1 MPRCLRRDFDW
12 SERIMNMFS
21 VKCEE
26 RIENGFADTAS
37 AYPELFEKIKIKLQE
52 CSPQETLLMKYL
64 YAAMP
69 LSDLGNYSFEV
80 FLDYAK
86 QGALLWEK
94 GPFAGSIPEEI
105 FLNYVVYHRINEED
119 ISPCR
124 TFFYSC
130 LSDRIEGKSA
140 KEKHFLTMEQAAL
153 EVNYWCA
160 EEATYQTTDD
170 RTVSPMTV
178 YKSAFGRC
186 GEEST
191 FTTSALRSVGIPAR
205 QVYAPKWSH
214 CDDNHAWVEV
224 WCDGEW
230 HFLGACEPEE
240 ILDKGW
246 FTNASSRAM
255 LIHSRWFDFVPA
267 EEEVIQKDGM
277 VTVLG
282 QLKRYA
288 LTEKLTVH
296 VTDGNGKP
304 VPGALV
310 KFEILN
316 YSEFAPIAAILTDEK
331 GQAGFCTGLG
341 SCHLHVIKD
350 GLFAEKL
357 VDVEKE
363 KDCTVSFDAVLEG
376 DHLSDAKAGCMAMLM
391 DQWLDLDVIAPKD
404 ARINTKQ
411 PRKEQKERGEVRFA
425 EAAARRQKKAAS
437 FYQAEKAKEICS
449 TYENGI
455 DEILKESRGNFEEV
469 VNFLESTE
477 ETDLR
482 KELLLAL
489 TKKDYR
495 DLKSDVLEEHL
506 RESKIYIQNVPH
518 DIFIRYILN
527 PRVYIEPLTKYR
539 AFIREFFTEDQK
551 QEFISDPRRIWEYVE
566 ASVGEKRDREYES
579 LTTSPTGCLLLKTGS
594 YQSKKIL
601 FVAICR
607 TLGIAARL
615 NPADLG
621 MEYYKEGAF
630 CPIVENARKDCT
642 LRLTAG
648 DSTKWVYF
656 QNWTLAV
663 CKDGDYQTLNLA
675 GEAWEDGMTVALETG
690 IYRVVT
696 SNRLPNGNI
705 FAKTYCFAL
714 NQGEKKELELS
725 LRAAKLSDMLENIEI
740 SDFVLHR
747 EDGSDIMA
755 SEIMQN
761 KKNLIIWMEESKE
774 PTEHILNE
782 LYERK
787 EEFNCIDGQIIFVVK
802 EEKSLQD
809 PTLSRTLDGLKDV
822 QIYYDSFTENVNTL
836 GRRMYVDP
844 DKLPLIIVTNP
855 GLNGVYATSGY
866 NVGTGD
872 MLLRILK

>member
-1 MPRCLRRDFDW
+1 
-12 SERIMNMFS
+12 MFS
-21 VKCEE
+21 MKCEE
-26 RIENGFADTAS
+26 RIEKGFADAAS
-37 AYPELFEKIKIKLQE
+37 AYPELFEKIKVKLHE
-52 CSPQETLLMKYL
+52 CSAQETLLMKYL
-64 YAAMP
+64 YVTMP
-69 LSDLGNYSFEV
+69 LSDLGNYSFED
-80 FLDYAK
+80 FLDYGK

-94 GPFAGSIPEEI
+94 GPFAGKIPEDI

-124 TFFYSC
+124 TFFYSR
-130 LSDRIEGKSA
+130 LSGRVEGK
-140 KEKHFLTMEQAAL
+140 TMEEAAL

-178 YKSAFGRC
+178 FKSAFGRC

-255 LIHSRWFDFVPA
+255 LIHSRWFDSIPA

-296 VTDGNGKP
+296 VTDCNGKP

-316 YSEFAPIAAILTDEK
+316 YSEFAPIASILTDEK

-350 GLFAEKL
+350 GLFTEMS
-357 VDVEKE
+357 VDVDKE
-363 KDCTVSFDAVLEG
+363 QECTVSFEAALEG
-376 DHLSDAKAGCMAMLM
+376 DHFTDAKAGYMPAVME
-391 DQWLDLDVIAPKD
+391 QWLDFDVIAPKD
-404 ARINTKQ
+404 ARINTRQ
-411 PRKEQKERGEVRFA
+411 PLKEQKERGEVRFGKA
-425 EAAARRQKKAAS
+425 TIHRQQKAAS
-437 FYQAEKAKEICS
+437 FYQEEKAKAVCE
-449 TYENGI
+449 TYGSGI
-455 DEILKESRGNFEEV
+455 DEILKESRGNFDEV
-469 VNFLESTE
+469 VKFLSAVKEA
-477 ETDLR
+477 DLR
-482 KELLLAL
+482 KELLLVL

-506 RESKIYIQNVPH
+506 IESKIYGKNVPH
-518 DIFIRYILN
+518 DIFVRYILN
-527 PRVYIEPLTKYR
+527 PRVYMEPLTKYR
-539 AFIREFFTEDQK
+539 VFIREFFTEDQK
-551 QEFISDPRRIWEYVE
+551 QKFMDDPRRIWDYI
-566 ASVGEKRDREYES
+566 ASSVGEEKDREYES
-579 LTTSPTGCLLLKTGS
+579 LTTSPAGCLILKKGS
-594 YQSKKIL
+594 FQSKKIL

-621 MEYYKEGAF
+621 MEYYHEDGF
-630 CPIVENARKDCT
+630 CPIMENARKDCT
-642 LRLTAG
+642 LRLVSSE
-648 DSTKWVYF
+648 STKWVYF
-656 QNWTLAV
+656 QNWTIAV
-663 CKDGDYQTLNLA
+663 LKNGGFQTLNLA
-675 GEAWEDGMTVALETG
+675 AEVWQDGMTVPLEAGT
-690 IYRVVT
+690 YRVVT

-705 FAKTYCFAL
+705 FAKTYCFTL
-714 NQGEKKELELS
+714 KQGQKKELELS
-725 LRAAKLSDMLENIEI
+725 QREAKLSDMLENIEI

-747 EDGSDIMA
+747 QDGSDIMV

-787 EEFNCIDGQIIFVVK
+787 EEFNSIDGQIIFVVK
-802 EEKSLQD
+802 EAKSLQD
-809 PTLSRTLDGLKDV
+809 PTLSRTLASLNGV

>member
-1 MPRCLRRDFDW
+1 
-12 SERIMNMFS
+12 MFS
-21 VKCEE
+21 IKCEE
-26 RIENGFADTAS
+26 RIEKGFADAAA
-37 AYPELFEKIKIKLQE
+37 AYPEIYGKIIEKFNE
-52 CSPQETLLMKYL
+52 CSEHETILMKYL

-69 LSDLGNYSFEV
+69 LSDLGNYTFED
-80 FLDYAK
+80 FSDYAK
-86 QGALLWEK
+86 QGMLLWEK
-94 GPFAGSIPEEI
+94 GPFAGKVPEDI

-124 TFFYSC
+124 SFFYSQ
-130 LSDRIEGKSA
+130 LSKRIEGKS
-140 KEKHFLTMEQAAL
+140 MEEAAL

-230 HFLGACEPEE
+230 HFIGACEPEE

-255 LIHSRWFDFVPA
+255 LIHSRWFDFIGA

-296 VTDGNGKP
+296 VTDRNGRP

-316 YSEFAPIAAILTDEK
+316 YSEFAPIASIVTDEK

-350 GLFAEKL
+350 GVFAEIL
-357 VDVEKE
+357 VDVDKEKE
-363 KDCTVSFDAVLEG
+363 CSVSFDAVLEE
-376 DHLSDAKAGCMAMLM
+376 DHLTDVKAGCIPPVM
-391 DQWLDLDVIAPKD
+391 DGWQDFDVIAPKD

-411 PRKEQKERGEVRFA
+411 PAKEQKERGEVRFA
-425 EAAARRQKKAAS
+425 EAAALRQKKAAS
-437 FYQAEKAKEICS
+437 FYQAAEANEIS
-449 TYENGI
+449 SSYGSGI
-455 DEILKESRGNFEEV
+455 DEILKESRGNFKEV
-469 VNFLESTE
+469 VKFLSASE
-477 ETDLR
+477 EMDLR
-482 KELLLAL
+482 KELLFVL

-506 RESKIYIQNVPH
+506 RESKAYAEHVPH
-518 DIFIRYILN
+518 DIFVRYILN
-527 PRVYIEPLTKYR
+527 PRVHMEPLTKYR
-539 AFIREFFTEDQK
+539 ESILGYFTEDQK
-551 QEFISDPRRIWEYVE
+551 QAFIAEPSRIWDYIE
-566 ASVGEKRDREYES
+566 AAVGEKKDREYDS
-579 LTTSPTGCLLLKTGS
+579 LTTSPVGCLMLKTGS
-594 YQSKKIL
+594 TQSKKIL
-601 FVAICR
+601 FVAVCR

-615 NPADLG
+615 NPADLA

-630 CPIVENARKDCT
+630 CPILENAKKDCT
-642 LRLTAG
+642 LSLASG

-663 CKDGDYQTLNLA
+663 LKNGDYQTLNLA
-675 GEAWEDGMTVALETG
+675 AEVWKDGMTVPLETG
-690 IYRVVT
+690 VYRIVT

-705 FAKTYCFAL
+705 FAKTYCFSL
-714 NQGEKKELELS
+714 DQGEKKELVLS
-725 LRAAKLSDMLENIEI
+725 LREAKLSDMLENIEI
-740 SDFVLHR
+740 NDFILHR
-747 EDGSDIMA
+747 KDRSEIMA
-755 SEIMQN
+755 SEILQN

-787 EEFNCIDGQIIFVVK
+787 EEFNSIDGQIIFVVK

-809 PTLSRTLDGLKDV
+809 PTLSRTLASLKDV
-822 QIYYDSFTENVNTL
+822 QIYYDSFAENVNTL